1 MFLVGGS
8 ILVHGFPGLGSF
20 LASLSAGVN
29 GVAAV
34 LVTLLLEGLAGVLAG
49 ALALVLVLA
58 LRRLRRP
65 KR

>member
-1 MFLVGGS
+1 
-8 ILVHGFPGLGSF
+8 
-20 LASLSAGVN
+20 
-29 GVAAV
+29 V

-49 ALALVLVLA
+49 ALALVLVRA